1 MTALRLYSLWY
12 DFIYFGRYNIS
23 IYKIEI
29 EILLLLCRY
38 KTKKHISSLSM
49 SGQEE
54 QSNINHVEAQ
64 GESQLEIESA
74 AAPALAPVED
84 NNGHDELSAIQNL
97 MMAAVRRDIL
107 DHMYYYGLPLR
118 QIPMSD
124 VMGQDDAAAAAS
136 ILSRSLYDR
145 NPVKKVISD
154 QARLQLTE
162 TKFTASMVAKMKI
175 NDACGIWQD
184 DFEEGEPITILPCN
198 HAFKQPAIMKWLQ
211 EEKAECPVC
220 RKPLHSKEVNERQ
233 SLMFEYGG
241 QAADD
246 QVNAQYDMDDRN
258 DRNDRDNR
266 GQEPEPESDDY
277 RNVVQVNNI
286 ASRLAHGVAGYVGQ
300 NHSQQSVSMPIN
312 RLLQSLRIMSSSI
325 RRSHE
330 PVRASMPSVGGA
342 AAAPRSNYEPRDVR
356 AVPVPAPDLAP
367 LDAALP
373 SNVNIY
379 SIINNYYNN
388 NNNNDDIINNNIN
401 IINND
406 FISNQEQND
415 IEEAI
420 RRSLEN

>member
-1 MTALRLYSLWY
+1 
-12 DFIYFGRYNIS
+12 
-23 IYKIEI
+23 
-29 EILLLLCRY
+29 
-38 KTKKHISSLSM
+38 M

-54 QSNINHVEAQ
+54 QSNINHVEDQ

-74 AAPALAPVED
+74 TAAPAIAPVED
-84 NNGHDELSAIQNL
+84 NNGRDELSAIQNL
-97 MMAAVRRDIL
+97 MMASVGRDIL
-107 DHMYYYGLPLR
+107 DHMYYYGIPLR

-124 VMGQDDAAAAAS
+124 VMGQDDAAS
-136 ILSRSLYDR
+136 ILNRSLYDR

-154 QARLQLTE
+154 EARLQLTE
-162 TKFTASMVAKMKI
+162 TKFTASMVAQMNI

-198 HAFKQPAIMKWLQ
+198 HAFKQPAIMKWLE

-233 SLMFEYGG
+233 SLMFQRGG
-241 QAADD
+241 QAVYDRVDD
-246 QVNAQYDMDDRN
+246 QHNMDDMN
-258 DRNDRDNR
+258 HANDRDRRNHDELE
-266 GQEPEPESDDY
+266 QESDNY

-300 NHSQQSVSMPIN
+300 NHSQRSVSMPVN
-312 RLLQSLRIMSSSI
+312 QLLQSLRIMSSSI

-330 PVRASMPSVGGA
+330 PVRASIPSMGGA
-342 AAAPRSNYEPRDVR
+342 AAPPSNYEPRGDVR
-356 AVPVPAPDLAP
+356 AVPVPAPP
-367 LDAALP
+367 VHAAHP
-373 SNVNIY
+373 DNVNNY
-379 SIINNYYNN
+379 NIINNYYH
-388 NNNNDDIINNNIN
+388 NNNDDIINNNIN
-401 IINND
+401 IINIINDD

>member
-1 MTALRLYSLWY
+1 
-12 DFIYFGRYNIS
+12 
-23 IYKIEI
+23 
-29 EILLLLCRY
+29 
-38 KTKKHISSLSM
+38 M

-54 QSNINHVEAQ
+54 QSNINHVEGP
-64 GESQLEIESA
+64 GESQLENESA
-74 AAPALAPVED
+74 AAPAPAPVED
-84 NNGHDELSAIQNL
+84 NNVHDELSGIQSL

-107 DHMYYYGLPLR
+107 DHMYYYGIPIR
-118 QIPMSD
+118 QIPMSN
-124 VMGQDDAAAAAS
+124 VINQNDAES

-154 QARLQLTE
+154 EARKELTE
-162 TKFTASMVAKMKI
+162 TKFTASMVAEMKI
-175 NDACGIWQD
+175 NEACGIWQD

-198 HAFKQPAIMKWLQ
+198 HAFKQPAILKWLQ

-246 QVNAQYDMDDRN
+246 QDDAQYDMDDRN
-258 DRNDRDNR
+258 DRDNR
-266 GQEPEPESDDY
+266 GPEPEPEPESDDY

-300 NHSQQSVSMPIN
+300 NYSQQSISMPVN
-312 RLLQSLRIMSSSI
+312 QLLQSLRIMSSSI

-330 PVRASMPSVGGA
+330 PVRASMPSIGGA
-342 AAAPRSNYEPRDVR
+342 AAAPHSNYEPRDVR
-356 AVPVPAPDLAP
+356 AVPVPASDPAP
-367 LDAALP
+367 LHAALP
-373 SNVNIY
+373 DNVNIY
-379 SIINNYYNN
+379 NIINNYYNN
-388 NNNNDDIINNNIN
+388 NNNNDDIINNNLN

>member
-1 MTALRLYSLWY
+1 
-12 DFIYFGRYNIS
+12 
-23 IYKIEI
+23 
-29 EILLLLCRY
+29 
-38 KTKKHISSLSM
+38 M

-54 QSNINHVEAQ
+54 QSNINRVEDQ

-74 AAPALAPVED
+74 PAAPAVAPVED
-84 NNGHDELSAIQNL
+84 NNGRDEISAIQNL

-107 DHMYYYGLPLR
+107 DHMYYYGIPLR
-118 QIPMSD
+118 QIPMD
-124 VMGQDDAAAAAS
+124 QDDAAS
-136 ILSRSLYDR
+136 ILNRSLYDR

-162 TKFTASMVAKMKI
+162 TKFTASMVAEMNI

-198 HAFKQPAIMKWLQ
+198 HAFKQLAIMKWLQ

-220 RKPLHSKEVNERQ
+220 RKPLHSKEVNQRQ
-233 SLMFEYGG
+233 SLMFQRGG
-241 QAADD
+241 QAVYDHVDD
-246 QVNAQYDMDDRN
+246 QHNMDDMN
-258 DRNDRDNR
+258 NMNNMNNMNHMNNMNDRDR
-266 GQEPEPESDDY
+266 RSHGELEQEQESDNY

-300 NHSQQSVSMPIN
+300 NHSQRSVSMPVN
-312 RLLQSLRIMSSSI
+312 QLLQSLRIMSSSI

-330 PVRASMPSVGGA
+330 PVRASIPSMGGA
-342 AAAPRSNYEPRDVR
+342 AAPPSNYEPRGDVR
-356 AVPVPAPDLAP
+356 AVPVPAPVHADRP
-367 LDAALP
+367 D
-373 SNVNIY
+373 NVNNY
-379 SIINNYYNN
+379 NIINNYYH
-388 NNNNDDIINNNIN
+388 NNNDDIINNNNIN
-401 IINND
+401 IINIINDD